1 MSKPSDS
8 DVTASDPK
16 VAGINLSR
24 PSDSGINLQTGAGPR
39 SRPGRL
45 DRARP
50 ALRRGARDDPD
61 GPRAPPPSRP
71 RPSRRSRRLPRPS
84 VKKGEKDIFDD
95 TDFEVDV
102 NLSDGDSD
110 DKTVQ
115 LEAASDFDLEDSDTG
130 SEVFAIDEEAV
141 DQNASTAMAPSA
153 FAEDDEDED
162 DDGFDSA
169 VSSEMGA
176 WSSSESVD
184 EPGTL
189 RAGHG
194 HVA

>member
-1 MSKPSDS
+1 MARLTRSSWRPFPTRRSRRPARKSQVKP
-8 DVTASDPK
+8 T
-16 VAGINLSR
+16 R
-24 PSDSGINLQTGAGPR
+24 PS
-39 SRPGRL
+39 
-45 DRARP
+45 
-50 ALRRGARDDPD
+50 RR
-61 GPRAPPPSRP
+61 
-71 RPSRRSRRLPRPS
+71 RPSRRSRRPRRPS

-153 FAEDDEDED
+153 FAEDEEDEETTTGSIRPFPAKWAPGRRRKAASSPERAVAG
-162 DDGFDSA
+162 DGD
-169 VSSEMGA
+169 GA
-176 WSSSESVD
+176 R
-184 EPGTL
+184 G
-189 RAGHG
+189 
-194 HVA
+194 

>member
-1 MSKPSDS
+1 
-8 DVTASDPK
+8 
-16 VAGINLSR
+16 
-24 PSDSGINLQTGAGPR
+24 
-39 SRPGRL
+39 
-45 DRARP
+45 
-50 ALRRGARDDPD
+50 
-61 GPRAPPPSRP
+61 
-71 RPSRRSRRLPRPS
+71 

-102 NLSDGDSD
+102 PLGEGDSD

-153 FAEDDEDED
+153 FAEDDEDEE

-169 VSSEMGA
+169 VSSEMATA
-176 WSSSESVD
+176 WSSSEGAAGAERAAPAMVLARES
-184 EPGTL
+184 EPEWNGLWVGMLGATTIFMVLAAAIAYDLVKNLYEFQASGTL
-189 RAGHG
+189 GSGMVSQIAKMFGG
-194 HVA
+194 